1 MPLAPCYCPGPASAE
16 PSTKQSMSIMD
27 LPILYYSLNKLYRY
41 CTLIESVLRS
51 RSVLYRLRVWLAGFG
66 SGPSGSGFN
75 KKKIGFHLLFKQM
88 FYLSEKG
95 VETEGGGVRGRCIGE
110 LWLHSHPLQIIR
122 IEKKRQAR
130 VHTAL
135 GTSTHSSWHKYTQF
149 FAQVYRSCHE

>member
-1 MPLAPCYCPGPASAE
+1 
-16 PSTKQSMSIMD
+16 
-27 LPILYYSLNKLYRY
+27 
-41 CTLIESVLRS
+41 
-51 RSVLYRLRVWLAGFG
+51 
-66 SGPSGSGFN
+66 
-75 KKKIGFHLLFKQM
+75 M

-135 GTSTHSSWHKYTQF
+135 GTSTHTALGTSTHSSWHEYTQLL
-149 FAQVYRSCHE
+149 AQVHTVLVTSTYSF